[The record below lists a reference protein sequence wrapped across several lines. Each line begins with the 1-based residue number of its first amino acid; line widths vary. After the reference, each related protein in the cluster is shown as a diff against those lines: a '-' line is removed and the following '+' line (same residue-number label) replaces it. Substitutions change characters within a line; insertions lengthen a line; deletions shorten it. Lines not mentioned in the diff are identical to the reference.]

1 MTFYTPC
8 TSRMITRYWCLEHLV
23 SVVSDCLGH
32 SVLSFSKQMPKA
44 IVLRWLYR
52 DIDFENGSRIFIFFG
67 NETSDNQCTDAFK
80 TISYCDCSK
89 LWKVSE
95 VELNCHETGKMTAWL
110 QKSIYEKSKP
120 LIFSVIAIM
129 KLTNFPRLYLCVC
142 CEKSDKIKLNAQKII
157 FMQL

>member
-8 TSRMITRYWCLEHLV
+8 TSRMIKRYWCLEHLV

-110 QKSIYEKSKP
+110 QKSIYEKVSP
-120 LIFSVIAIM
+120 
-129 KLTNFPRLYLCVC
+129 
-142 CEKSDKIKLNAQKII
+142 
-157 FMQL
+157 